1 MMSSAPQPT
10 WPRSASK
17 SVQELLQLKQP
28 ASSRRRKP
36 ITHAKLID
44 KQFISPQALELAKS
58 AAKVTA
64 MHWLKSKTSWR
75 GKICPSHT
83 QLELRTISS
92 PISGVAVDRYMSAGE
107 RVEPKPIIK
116 IAQIDPLRVA
126 VIAPASRFN
135 SIKQG
140 TQATVTPELKD
151 VGAMNVHVIQVD
163 AVINAA
169 SNTFRVRL
177 EMPNPHGEIPPGLR
191 CKIAFSK

>member
-1 MMSSAPQPT
+1 
-10 WPRSASK
+10 
-17 SVQELLQLKQP
+17 
-28 ASSRRRKP
+28 
-36 ITHAKLID
+36 
-44 KQFISPQALELAKS
+44 
-58 AAKVTA
+58 
-64 MHWLKSKTSWR
+64 
-75 GKICPSHT
+75 
-83 QLELRTISS
+83 
-92 PISGVAVDRYMSAGE
+92 
-107 RVEPKPIIK
+107 VEPKPIIK